1 MGNGG
6 CIFSLLTLAP
16 RVTPASS
23 LTLTGP
29 RMGTS
34 SCPILGTMRSF
45 TVSDSRGGHEERGI
59 GVGFIYVCGLLV
71 GRG

>member
-1 MGNGG
+1 MGHGG
-6 CIFSLLTLAP
+6 YIVSLLTLAP

-45 TVSDSRGGHEERGI
+45 TVSDSRGGHGERVI
-59 GVGFIYVCGLLV
+59 GVGFIYVRGLLV